1 MAKKKKTT
9 TDDGPPALNDAYTG
23 MLAISLLAL
32 VVGCALLA
40 LDYLQ
45 YESKPAPTPA
55 KGAPAAA
62 PAPQPPAEQPKP
74 PEPPKKDL

>member
-1 MAKKKKTT
+1 MAKKKKTL
-9 TDDGPPALNDAYTG
+9 TDEGPPALNDAYTG

-55 KGAPAAA
+55 KWTPAAA
-62 PAPQPPAEQPKP
+62 PGQQPPAEPPKQA
-74 PEPPKKDL
+74 EPPKKDL